1 MRPNT
6 LGSLRWITAVLLLS
20 GCYRPFMNPQ
30 QGYGY
35 GGAYSGGMSPS
46 GSYGGYSG
54 NQTLSPGQYYA
65 PAPSG
70 TPTYQQG
77 TPNGLQPIVDP
88 NNSGGGT
95 GGGNGNGAGG
105 GDAPIYNPQG
115 TQTPARPAPM
125 YNDTPSLDDPGSG
138 LQAPASDPN
147 IQENNSGTGDPSAQ
161 LEPAPIGNWATEST
175 VEAAEPLI
183 APVNSEEVEPA
194 AEVPLMPTP

>member
-6 LGSLRWITAVLLLS
+6 WGSLRWIAAVLLLS

-30 QGYGY
+30 PGYGY
-35 GGAYSGGMSPS
+35 GGAYQGGMSQ
-46 GSYGGYSG
+46 GGYGGYQG
-54 NQTLSPGQYYA
+54 NQTLTPGQYYA

-95 GGGNGNGAGG
+95 GGGGGNGTGG

-115 TQTPARPAPM
+115 TESPVRPAPM
-125 YNDTPSLDDPGSG
+125 YPETPSLDDPGSG
-138 LQAPASDPN
+138 LQEPATDPN
-147 IQENNSGTGDPSAQ
+147 LRENNSGTGDPSAL
-161 LEPAPIGNWATEST
+161 LEPAPLGNWATESD

-183 APVNSEEVEPA
+183 EPVNSEEVEPA
-194 AEVPLMPTP
+194 MEVPLRPTP